1 MYGRGKLTLGKLKER
16 YKRLNTDYEGFL
28 FIAPAC
34 LLIFIFGIFPVFYT
48 LYISLFKWRIKR
60 GAFLGLANYGELFG
74 SYGIL
79 LLLAAAVMAVI
90 GGTLLLNGR
99 EKRREKNH
107 SSPLRGLLIGGKAA
121 QAAGWIGLILLL
133 PLIYSRGDKKL
144 LDSLRVTIWYSLG
157 TVPFQLLFGL
167 TLSIMLNREF
177 KGRQAFRVIYL
188 LPYVVPSVAAAT
200 VFERLFSLR
209 PESFANQV
217 VQSLGKAPLQWLQE
231 PKGLLTLW
239 FGWGTGESYLQTW
252 LQGPSLA
259 LATIMI
265 FNWWV
270 FAGYYAL
277 IFSNGLSQIPTQ
289 LYDAAK
295 VDGAGFWTTLRNITI
310 PMLSPTTFFLTM
322 LGIIGTFKAF
332 NQIYIL
338 RNPAARGAT
347 DPLSIQIFFTFFR
360 KSRFG
365 YASAMA
371 LILFAIVLALTVL
384 QQRLMSKDVH
394 YGD

>member
-1 MYGRGKLTLGKLKER
+1 LGKRTER
-16 YKRLNTDYEGFL
+16 KKSLNRDYEGYL

-34 LLIFIFGIFPVFYT
+34 FLIFLFGIFPVFYT
-48 LYISLFKWRIKR
+48 FYISLFKWRIKR
-60 GAFLGLANYGELFG
+60 GSFLGLRNYGDLFG
-74 SYGIL
+74 SYGLLL
-79 LLLAAAVMAVI
+79 LLLAVVLAIV
-90 GGTLLLNGR
+90 GGTLLLN
-99 EKRREKNH
+99 RRERQNAKH
-107 SSPLRGLLIGGKAA
+107 PGTGAPGLLLTGRAI
-121 QAAGWIGLILLL
+121 QIAGWTGLVLLL
-133 PLIYSRGDKKL
+133 PLFYSRGDDKL

-177 KGRQAFRVIYL
+177 KGRQVFRVIYL

-239 FGWGTGESYLQTW
+239 FGWGAGEGYIQSW

-289 LYDAAK
+289 LYDAAI
-295 VDGAGFWTTLRNITI
+295 VDGAGFWTTLRKVTI

-371 LILFAIVLALTVL
+371 LILFGIVLALTVL
-384 QQRLMSKDVH
+384 QRRLMSKDVH
-394 YGD
+394 YGN

>member
-1 MYGRGKLTLGKLKER
+1 MKLNLHRE
-16 YKRLNTDYEGFL
+16 KRLDWDYSGYL

-34 LLIFIFGIFPVFYT
+34 LLILLFGIFPVFYT
-48 LYISLFKWRIKR
+48 FFISLFKWRIKR
-60 GAFLGLANYGELFG
+60 GRFLGLGNYTSLLG
-74 SYGIL
+74 SPLLLALTALAIGIIITGFYLINKRNRLREEAPDSPYKGLHIAGRIVQTAGWAGFL
-79 LLLAAAVMAVI
+79 LLL
-90 GGTLLLNGR
+90 
-99 EKRREKNH
+99 
-107 SSPLRGLLIGGKAA
+107 P
-121 QAAGWIGLILLL
+121 Q
-133 PLIYSRGDKKL
+133 IYSQGDEDL

-157 TVPFQLLFGL
+157 TVPFQLVFGL
-167 TLSIMLNREF
+167 TVAIMLNREF

-209 PESFANQV
+209 TESFANQLLL
-217 VQSLGKAPLQWLQE
+217 SLGQKPLQWLQE

-239 FGWGTGESYLQTW
+239 FGIGTGDSYLQSW

-259 LATIMI
+259 LTTIMI
-265 FNWWV
+265 FNWWI
-270 FAGYYAL
+270 FAGYYGL
-277 IFSNGLSQIPTQ
+277 IFSNGLSQIPNQ

-295 VDGAGFWTTLRNITI
+295 VDGAGFWTTLKNITI

-332 NQIYIL
+332 NQIYVL
-338 RNPAARGAT
+338 RHPAARGAA

-371 LILFAIVLALTVL
+371 LILLGIVLALTLL
-384 QQRLMSKDVH
+384 QQRLMAKDVH

>member
-1 MYGRGKLTLGKLKER
+1 LGKRTER
-16 YKRLNTDYEGFL
+16 KKSLNRDYEGYL

-34 LLIFIFGIFPVFYT
+34 FLIFLFGIFPVFYT

-60 GAFLGLANYGELFG
+60 GSFLGLRNYADLFG
-74 SYGIL
+74 SYGLLL
-79 LLLAAAVMAVI
+79 LLLAVVLAII
-90 GGTLLLNGR
+90 GGTLLLN
-99 EKRREKNH
+99 RREKLNEMH
-107 SSPLRGLLIGGKAA
+107 PGTGSTGLSLGGRVLQIAGWAGLL
-121 QAAGWIGLILLL
+121 LLL
-133 PLIYSRGDKKL
+133 PLFYSRGDDKL

-177 KGRQAFRVIYL
+177 KGRQVFRVIYL

-239 FGWGTGESYLQTW
+239 FGWGTGEGYIQSW

-295 VDGAGFWTTLRNITI
+295 VDGAGFWTTLRKVTI

-338 RNPAARGAT
+338 RNPAARGAA

-384 QQRLMSKDVH
+384 QRRLMSKDVH

>member
-1 MYGRGKLTLGKLKER
+1 LRKIHIVRKNLKW
-16 YKRLNTDYEGFL
+16 DYSGYL

-34 LLIFIFGIFPVFYT
+34 LLILIFGIFPVFYT
-48 LYISLFKWRIKR
+48 LFISLFKWRIRR
-60 GAFLGLANYGELFG
+60 GPFLGGRNY
-74 SYGIL
+74 IQ
-79 LLLAAAVMAVI
+79 
-90 GGTLLLNGR
+90 
-99 EKRREKNH
+99 
-107 SSPLRGLLIGGKAA
+107 LIGSLPLIGMVLATISLILIGSILIKKEEESRKMGESKNKGFTR
-121 QAAGWIGLILLL
+121 AGRTGQIAGVIGLILLL
-133 PLIYSRGDKKL
+133 PSLYAQGDDKL
-144 LDSLRVTIWYSLG
+144 FDSLRITIWYSLG

-167 TLSIMLNREF
+167 TAAVMLNREF

-188 LPYVVPSVAAAT
+188 LPYVVPSVASAA

-217 VQSLGKAPLQWLQE
+217 LLTLGKEPMQWLQE

-239 FGWGTGESYLQTW
+239 FGWGGESYIQSW

-270 FAGYYAL
+270 FAGYYGL
-277 IFSNGLSQIPTQ
+277 IYSNGLAQIPTQ

-295 VDGAGFWTTLRNITI
+295 VDGANFWKTLYHITI

-338 RNPAARGAT
+338 RSPAARGAA

-371 LILFAIVLALTVL
+371 LILLGIVLGLTFL
-384 QQRLMSKDVH
+384 QRRLMSKDVH

>member
-1 MYGRGKLTLGKLKER
+1 LKGRKSI
-16 YKRLNTDYEGFL
+16 YTDNSGYL

-34 LLIFIFGIFPVFYT
+34 FLIFLFGIFPVFYT
-48 LYISLFKWRIKR
+48 LYISLFKWRIKQ
-60 GAFLGLANYGELFG
+60 GSFKGLENYTDLLG
-74 SYGIL
+74 
-79 LLLAAAVMAVI
+79 
-90 GGTLLLNGR
+90 
-99 EKRREKNH
+99 
-107 SSPLRGLLIGGKAA
+107 PLWL
-121 QAAGWIGLILLL
+121 IGLIILAVVIIVLGNRIINKRNKDRIYDGLSKQTSQTLVGRILQFCGAAFLITLL
-133 PLIYSRGDKKL
+133 PLIYTKGDEDL
-144 LDSLRVTIWYSLG
+144 LNALRVTIWYSLG

-167 TLSIMLNREF
+167 TLAVLLNREF
-177 KGRQAFRVIYL
+177 KGRQAFRVIFL

-209 PESFANQV
+209 PESFANQLLLA
-217 VQSLGKAPLQWLQE
+217 LGSKPLQWLQE
-231 PKGLLTLW
+231 PKGLFTFW
-239 FGWGTGESYLQTW
+239 FGWGMGESYWSTW
-252 LQGPSLA
+252 ARGPSLA
-259 LATIMI
+259 LSTIMI

-277 IFSNGLSQIPTQ
+277 IFSNGLSQIPSQ

-295 VDGAGFWTTLRNITI
+295 VDGAGKWKILRHITI

-338 RNPAARGAT
+338 RNPAARGEA

-371 LILFAIVLALTVL
+371 IILLAIVLGLTFL
-384 QQRLMSKDVH
+384 QRRLMAKDVH

>member
-1 MYGRGKLTLGKLKER
+1 M
-16 YKRLNTDYEGFL
+16 
-28 FIAPAC
+28 
-34 LLIFIFGIFPVFYT
+34 
-48 LYISLFKWRIKR
+48 
-60 GAFLGLANYGELFG
+60 
-74 SYGIL
+74 
-79 LLLAAAVMAVI
+79 
-90 GGTLLLNGR
+90 
-99 EKRREKNH
+99 
-107 SSPLRGLLIGGKAA
+107 
-121 QAAGWIGLILLL
+121 
-133 PLIYSRGDKKL
+133 
-144 LDSLRVTIWYSLG
+144 
-157 TVPFQLLFGL
+157 
-167 TLSIMLNREF
+167 
-177 KGRQAFRVIYL
+177 IYL

-209 PESFANQV
+209 PESFANQLLL
-217 VQSLGKAPLQWLQE
+217 SLGAEPLQWLQE

-239 FGWGTGESYLQTW
+239 FGWGTGESYLQSW

-259 LATIMI
+259 LTTIMI
-265 FNWWV
+265 FNWWI
-270 FAGYYAL
+270 FAGYYGL
-277 IFSNGLSQIPTQ
+277 IFSNGLSQIPNQ

-295 VDGAGFWTTLRNITI
+295 VDGAGFWTTLKNITI

-338 RNPAARGAT
+338 RHPAARGAA

-371 LILFAIVLALTVL
+371 LILLGIVLALTLL
-384 QQRLMSKDVH
+384 QKRIMGKDVH